1 MIYNISA
8 MSTDLITN
16 EGILDLFKYASW
28 ENLLFFVLFA
38 AVIVFGANRLTKPQK
53 ELQREQNSILKDFAS
68 SIGNLVKNNA
78 VEERSQNERHDRYMS
93 EFGYVKE
100 LISTGFTK
108 TDSDLKE
115 INDTLIHYTA
125 TRCSGDKRSIKEVI
139 LNETNEK

>member
-1 MIYNISA
+1 MIYTISA
-8 MSTDLITN
+8 MSADIISN

-93 EFGYVKE
+93 EIGYIKE
-100 LISTGFTK
+100 LISVGFNR
-108 TDSDLKE
+108 TDLDLKE
-115 INDTLIHYTA
+115 INDALIRHTA
-125 TRCSGDKRSIKEVI
+125 TRCGGEPKSIKEVV
-139 LNETNEK
+139 LNETDEK